1 MAATRARL
9 SLVQGY
15 PHRTRRAATSKKG
28 LQTHMTILR
37 TRYSLMPVMGLLL
50 ALAVFWFSSPAHA
63 AFPCTWAPGEVQVGE
78 NNGVPLCEQRGG
90 PAQGPA
96 PVQMVWVDNH
106 YALAAHSYASDVWVA
121 IGYPNGEA
129 AKQAAM
135 SACAA
140 DMGQDCVPMSNSYNS
155 SYVVGIG
162 KEGVVYSEWDSTV
175 AKARKRLTDVCTKNN
190 DVCSELSNGTASQG
204 RKVAG
209 SFFRYTPEIWRPKGN
224 FRHIFAAAA
233 WVDQTSSA
241 APLDVWVAS
250 GHRSPDDAIQA
261 AVATCTRE
269 TGSKCLAIQTVAS
282 TFMYAYIIDDVTL
295 AVGTSPTA
303 KLAKSIMDRR
313 CKKGKKCKLTGVF
326 DARQGGVVR
335 HQAGKL

>member
-1 MAATRARL
+1 
-9 SLVQGY
+9 
-15 PHRTRRAATSKKG
+15 
-28 LQTHMTILR
+28 MTILR
-37 TRYSLMPVMGLLL
+37 TRYFSMPVMGLLL
-50 ALAVFWFSSPAHA
+50 ALAVFAAAPAKA
-63 AFPCTWAPGEVQVGE
+63 EGRCPPGYFPIGGGNAGWEGCAPM
-78 NNGVPLCEQRGG
+78 NGTDGG

-96 PVQMVWVDNH
+96 PVPMVWVENH
-106 YALAAHSYASDVWVA
+106 YALASHSYASDAWVA
-121 IGYPNGEA
+121 IGYPNGDA

-135 SACAA
+135 SACNA
-140 DMGQDCVPMSNSYNS
+140 DMGQGCVPLSNSYNS
-155 SYVVGIG
+155 SYVIGVG
-162 KEGVVYSEWDSTV
+162 KEGAVYSQWDSTL
-175 AKARKRLTDVCTKNN
+175 AKARKLLAAGCAKNN
-190 DVCSELSNGTASQG
+190 DVCFELSNGTASPG

-209 SFFRYTPEIWRPKGN
+209 SSFRYTPEIWRPKGN

-250 GHRSPDDAIQA
+250 GHRSPDDAIQS
-261 AVATCTRE
+261 AVDACTRD

-282 TFMYAYIIDDVTL
+282 TFMYAYLIDNVTL

-313 CKKGKKCKLTGVF
+313 CKKGSKCKLTGVF

-335 HQAGKL
+335 HQANKAPQK

>member
-1 MAATRARL
+1 
-9 SLVQGY
+9 
-15 PHRTRRAATSKKG
+15 
-28 LQTHMTILR
+28 MTILR
-37 TRYSLMPVMGLLL
+37 TRYFLMPVFGLLL
-50 ALAVFWFSSPAHA
+50 ALATFWFSSPAHA
-63 AFPCTWAPGEVQVGE
+63 AYPCTGAPGEIQVGQD
-78 NNGVPLCEQRGG
+78 NGVPLCEQRGG

-96 PVQMVWVDNH
+96 PAQMAWVDNH
-106 YALAAHSYASDVWVA
+106 YALAAHPDASDAWVA

-129 AKQAAM
+129 AKQAAL

-140 DMGQDCVPMSNSYNS
+140 DMGQGCNPMSNSYNS

-162 KEGVVYSEWDSTV
+162 KEGMVYTNWDSTL
-175 AKARKRLTDVCTKNN
+175 AKARKRFAAGCAKNN
-190 DVCSELSNGTASQG
+190 DVCIELSNGTASPG

-209 SFFRYTPEIWRPKGN
+209 SSFRYTPEIWRPKGN
-224 FRHIFAAAA
+224 FRHIYAAAA

-250 GHRSPDDAIQA
+250 GHRSPNDAIQS
-261 AVATCTRE
+261 AVDACTRD

-282 TFMYAYIIDDVTL
+282 TFMYAYLIDNVTL

-313 CKKGKKCKLTGVF
+313 CKKGTKCKLTGVF

-335 HQAGKL
+335 HQAGKAPPK